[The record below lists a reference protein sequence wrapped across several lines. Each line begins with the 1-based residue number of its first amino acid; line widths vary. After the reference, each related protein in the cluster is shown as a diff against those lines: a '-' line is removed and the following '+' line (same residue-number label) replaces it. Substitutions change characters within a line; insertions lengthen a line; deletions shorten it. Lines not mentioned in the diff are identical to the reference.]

1 MTTRI
6 HGGHFNYSRLHDI
19 MLALMCWNWDFEM
32 DTCNGIL
39 SIPGYSRADFIINAT
54 EERGSLIPEDLEFEL
69 GTDSCDVILKV
80 NPYK

>member
-6 HGGHFNYSRLHDI
+6 HGGDFNYSRLHDI

-39 SIPGYSRADFIINAT
+39 SIPGYSRAEFICAAT
-54 EERGSLIPEDLEFEL
+54 EDRGQLIPEDLEFEL
-69 GTDSCDVILKV
+69 GTESCDVIIKVAELK
-80 NPYK
+80 

>member
-6 HGGHFNYSRLHDI
+6 HGNDNYSRLHDI
-19 MLALMCWNWDFEM
+19 MLALMCWNWGFEM

-39 SIPGYSRADFIINAT
+39 SVQGCSRADFIICAIQDK
-54 EERGSLIPEDLEFEL
+54 GQLIPEDLEFEL

-80 NPYK
+80 AELN

>member
-6 HGGHFNYSRLHDI
+6 HGGHLNYSRLHDI

-39 SIPGYSRADFIINAT
+39 SIPGYSRAEFITNAV
-54 EERGSLIPEDLEFEL
+54 EDRGQLIPEDLEFKL
-69 GTDSCDVILKV
+69 GIDSCDVILEV
-80 NPYK
+80 IDNR

>member
-6 HGGHFNYSRLHDI
+6 HGGSFNYSRLHDI

-39 SIPGYSRADFIINAT
+39 SIPGYSRADFIINAI
-54 EERGSLIPEDLEFEL
+54 EDKGQLIPEDLYFDL
-69 GTDSCDVILKV
+69 GTNSSDVILKV
-80 NPYK
+80 AELK